1 MLETIFCNIVQ
12 NCCFGRDRL
21 TVMVMYLIM
30 GLMRLSRLNPW
41 YIPWT
46 DLKHNFLILYGINS
60 VYLKAF
66 TTWLIRYD
74 AALFC
79 TMVCKLYHVNFTA
92 ISDWLLVSI
101 QVHGLSKDQL
111 AMRQVE
117 VIDIASSVR
126 DYWSYLVSSCNVNL
140 STFRSAKTNRGPLVE
155 GWKVSPQFPA
165 YLILVFSVCL

>member
-1 MLETIFCNIVQ
+1 MQ

-21 TVMVMYLIM
+21 TVMVMIR
-30 GLMRLSRLNPW
+30 LMRLNRLKPW
-41 YIPWT
+41 CIPWT
-46 DLKHNFLILYGINS
+46 DLKYNFLILYGINS
-60 VYLKAF
+60 VDLKAF

-92 ISDWLLVSI
+92 MLDWLPVSI

-126 DYWSYLVSSCNVNL
+126 DYWSNLVSSCNVNF

-155 GWKVSPQFPA
+155 GWKVNPQFPV
-165 YLILVFSVCL
+165 YLILVSLCVSRPV